1 MDSLRA
7 IVTADIRVTIDKTA
21 KGKDSARVDV
31 VWNQELIKDPGHYYG
46 FHCKFHFST
55 HNKCT
60 HTHTHKSDMSTVK
73 RGYHRQY
80 VEVSKQNTLHHPSNS
95 GPRGQRHS

>member
-31 VWNQELIKDPGHYYG
+31 VWNQELIKDHGHYYG
-46 FHCKFHFST
+46 FHCKFHFGVIRT
-55 HNKCT
+55 TNVRT
-60 HTHTHKSDMSTVK
+60 RIHTSPT
-73 RGYHRQY
+73 
-80 VEVSKQNTLHHPSNS
+80 
-95 GPRGQRHS
+95 